1 MITDTQHDSTANA
14 CISHYGP
21 MSVRKV
27 RLVVVVVVVVRMLT
41 LYRCIFYTDLNDS
54 MTCSSNWRLL
64 YYVRTSFIGEAKYS
78 LVEQA
83 KRVRCL

>member
-1 MITDTQHDSTANA
+1 MGDYRYPVRFYCES
-14 CISHYGP
+14 ISHYGP

-27 RLVVVVVVVVRMLT
+27 RVVVVVVRMLT
-41 LYRCIFYTDLNDS
+41 LHVMDRCNYFTDLSDS

-64 YYVRTSFIGEAKYS
+64 YYIQTSFIGEANYS

-83 KRVRCL
+83 KRVRRY